1 MMLDRMASVL
11 ADLSRSRSGQLTDLE
26 LIIFRCIRRRRVMN
40 PDDAAEQS
48 GGVTLKLFVV

>member
-26 LIIFRCIRRRRVMN
+26 LIIFRCI
-40 PDDAAEQS
+40 
-48 GGVTLKLFVV
+48 GGGE

>member
-26 LIIFRCIRRRRVMN
+26 LIIFRCIRRRRVMD